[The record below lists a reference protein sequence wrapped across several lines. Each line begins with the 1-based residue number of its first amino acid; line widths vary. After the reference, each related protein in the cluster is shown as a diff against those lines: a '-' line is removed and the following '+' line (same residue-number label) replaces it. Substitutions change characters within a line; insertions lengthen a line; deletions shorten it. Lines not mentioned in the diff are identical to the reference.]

1 MAVKNQAADTNGEIE
16 AEPQDTGTETGFK
29 DVKNII
35 ADTLHTVAEVIGQKA
50 AEQDG
55 QPGIARCG
63 EQAAA
68 WLDQSAEYV
77 RHFDYDQADASVREY
92 VGQNPGRNLLI
103 AGGVGLI
110 IGAVLRRK

>member
-1 MAVKNQAADTNGEIE
+1 MGINNQTVDQPEDYAA
-16 AEPQDTGTETGFK
+16 ETPCEVDSSGFRNA
-29 DVKNII
+29 KNII
-35 ADTLHTVAEVIGQKA
+35 AEMLHTVAEGIGEKA

-55 QPGIARCG
+55 QSGIARCG

-77 RHFDYDQADASVREY
+77 RQFDYEHADDSVREY